1 MNTFTD
7 AERAELVAIGKRMDA
22 AAKLP
27 TKQAAAAFAQLS
39 DESRALVMRWVAYR
53 ITGKDPKE
61 TTRSGGEVSGRDNGK
76 VSARVEP
83 AKAGRKIQKGTV

>member
-39 DESRALVMRWVAYR
+39 DESRALVMDWMMYR
-53 ITGKDPKE
+53 MTGKRPSAE
-61 TTRSGGEVSGRDNGK
+61 SRENSK
-76 VSARVEP
+76 VSARVGRS
-83 AKAGRKIQKGTV
+83 AVGRKIQKGTV